1 MVKHLPHMPML
12 LGSISS
18 TEKQRDQG
26 GREREDKGVFN
37 AGSCL
42 GKTVVWM
49 LMALAP
55 PTYPEKDRQADR
67 LPMELA
73 R

>member
-1 MVKHLPHMPML
+1 MVKHLPHIPVL

-26 GREREDKGVFN
+26 GREREDRGIFN

-42 GKTVVWM
+42 EKTVVWM
-49 LMALAP
+49 LMAPSSSHLPRKGQA
-55 PTYPEKDRQADR
+55 DRQA
-67 LPMELA
+67 A
-73 R
+73 YGIS